1 MKEEYTV
8 EIYDNE
14 DNWVEQVD
22 VFHTYEEA
30 EKYTQENASEDLEDG
45 DRYSIWCIEYDEN
58 ENEIKSYPV
67 Y

>member
-1 MKEEYTV
+1 MYMKDEYTV
-8 EIYDNE
+8 EIYD
-14 DNWVEQVD
+14 DKDKWIKQVD
-22 VFHTYEEA
+22 VFHTYKEA
-30 EKYTQENASEDLEDG
+30 EEYINKNPLNSS